1 MVWCYTVPLLG
12 DFASDFSLRAPF
24 LGDTSVGCSAVPIMG
39 LRSTLI
45 LVLGPPTVWL
55 ADDRLAQTRS
65 SLPRVELIATHLA
78 GDFFALAGTSLPKL
92 GLIIVRLAGDF
103 LAWTGASLQCALLA
117 TSLPRLGHPA

>member
-1 MVWCYTVPLLG
+1 MLYCALLG
-12 DFASDFSLRAPF
+12 DFASDFSLCAPF
-24 LGDTSVGCSAVPIMG
+24 LGDTSVGCSVVPIMG
-39 LRSTLI
+39 LQSTLI

-55 ADDRLAQTRS
+55 ADDHLAWTGS

-92 GLIIVRLAGDF
+92 GLITVCLAGDF

-117 TSLPRLGHPA
+117 TSLPRLGLPA